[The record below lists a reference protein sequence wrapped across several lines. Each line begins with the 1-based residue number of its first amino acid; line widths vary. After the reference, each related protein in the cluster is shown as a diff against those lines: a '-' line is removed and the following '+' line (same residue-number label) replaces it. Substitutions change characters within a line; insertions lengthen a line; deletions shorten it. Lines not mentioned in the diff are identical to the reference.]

1 MRRVRT
7 FVDYL
12 IVQAEAEWR
21 GEHKR
26 NGYNSIYGKII
37 YPVAI
42 NPLDF
47 GEYRTKYDFNKRKG
61 YYEMIR

>member
-1 MRRVRT
+1 MRRVKT

-12 IVQAEAEWR
+12 IVQTEAEWR

-26 NGYNSIYGKII
+26 NGYNSIYGKVI

-42 NPLDF
+42 SPLNL
-47 GEYRTKYDFNKRKG
+47 GEYRSKYYFDKRKG